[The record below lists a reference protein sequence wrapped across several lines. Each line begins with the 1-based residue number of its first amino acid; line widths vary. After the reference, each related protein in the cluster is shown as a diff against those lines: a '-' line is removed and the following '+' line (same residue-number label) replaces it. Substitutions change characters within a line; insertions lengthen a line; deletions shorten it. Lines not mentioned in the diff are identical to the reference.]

1 MRATV
6 KNGKVHCLYYDNY
19 NMLFTG
25 NRMEI
30 KDIKQLALDLSSHSC
45 PSSNLFF
52 SKNRAS
58 AKKLLVE
65 LHSPWCVGM
74 WSRGQ

>member
-1 MRATV
+1 
-6 KNGKVHCLYYDNY
+6 
-19 NMLFTG
+19 
-25 NRMEI
+25 MEI

-65 LHSPWCVGM
+65 LHSPWRVGM
-74 WSRGQ
+74 WAVREASWSLQLLKGCSFHNEGSTGS

>member
-1 MRATV
+1 
-6 KNGKVHCLYYDNY
+6 
-19 NMLFTG
+19 
-25 NRMEI
+25 MEI

-58 AKKLLVE
+58 TKKLLVE

-74 WSRGQ
+74 WSCGHVGSKGSKLESVITQGLFFPQ